1 MASRLASRKLLV
13 AVISIIAVALNRKWG
28 MGLTPDEIQ
37 AVTDI
42 ALAAI
47 GSQAGIDLAERALP
61 LLSRPRTTPGPGKA
75 DVPGGYADVPR
86 GNADVC

>member
-1 MASRLASRKLLV
+1 MASPLASRKLLV

-28 MGLTPDEIQ
+28 MGLAPDEIQ

-61 LLSRPRTTPGPGKA
+61 LL
-75 DVPGGYADVPR
+75 PR
-86 GNADVC
+86 GRSAPDGGNAHVG